1 MCARTDVQNDLEES
15 CPQAEPKTAK
25 LHAISVLGCD
35 CQSSMHQLLPY
46 TTRQKSES
54 VGQCLYL
61 SDSDVVATEQTW
73 PHVTIWTLNY
83 ADRTP
88 TPGTT
93 CSGTEFVFVYLHGLS
108 PSIRKTLWLCAALMW
123 HDVSFQSLTI
133 LLAQCTSCPWDFI
146 LPFPKVLKDI
156 WMWSISTV
164 FAIPTVLPSNSIE
177 IFK

>member
-1 MCARTDVQNDLEES
+1 M
-15 CPQAEPKTAK
+15 
-25 LHAISVLGCD
+25 
-35 CQSSMHQLLPY
+35 SSLLPM
-46 TTRQKSES
+46 RGVRSEIRECRS
-54 VGQCLYL
+54 I

-83 ADRTP
+83 ADHTP

-93 CSGTEFVFVYLHGLS
+93 CSGAEFVFVYLRGQS
-108 PSIRKTLWLCAALMW
+108 SIRKTLWLCAALMW

-156 WMWSISTV
+156 WMCP
-164 FAIPTVLPSNSIE
+164 FQLYLPSQLYYHQIALKYLNNLDSHFL
-177 IFK
+177 IFSDQGLR